1 MDDQVSDEVMEQG
14 IVDQLFKQLTTL
26 LVVLAFGSAA
36 FFFFAPAVLVD
47 KVETLIWNL
56 IIPVPSDVMIEAR
69 IDFDACG
76 RERPILVEFI
86 GLEGNA
92 GTLIKSHNLKAYLT
106 GNPDPII
113 SFPRSTYSIDAE
125 LRAGDSI
132 QRCWAF
138 SSGADPAELASLLKY
153 DLENL
158 DWRIDALYWAS
169 SSKKSQP
176 IE

>member
-1 MDDQVSDEVMEQG
+1 MDDQVNDEVMEQG
-14 IVDQLFKQLTTL
+14 FVHQLTTFFVL
-26 LVVLAFGSAA
+26 LALGIAA
-36 FFFFAPAVLVD
+36 FYFFAPPVLVD
-47 KVETLIWNL
+47 KVEKLLWNM

-69 IDFDACG
+69 VDFDACG
-76 RERPILVEFI
+76 REKPILVKYS

-125 LRAGDSI
+125 LRAGYSF

-158 DWRIDALYWAS
+158 DWRVDAIYWAS
-169 SSKKSQP
+169 SSKKSPP